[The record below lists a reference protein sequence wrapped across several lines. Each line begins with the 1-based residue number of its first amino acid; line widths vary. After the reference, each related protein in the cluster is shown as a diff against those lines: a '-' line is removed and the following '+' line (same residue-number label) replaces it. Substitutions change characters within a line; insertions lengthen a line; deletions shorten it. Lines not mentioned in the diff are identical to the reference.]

1 MSLNAIAFQ
10 AFLSILGLGFRFS
23 YWLAWRFDGYGFEGV
38 ATLVFGFDN
47 HLHALLCVVLLE
59 VVDACVG
66 KAYAAFAIASWHLV
80 LVAGIA
86 MNTYALVWGGK
97 AHKPMTIREYRA
109 TPIAEIVGPSAGV
122 FNFCDGKRI
131 VDGA

>member
-1 MSLNAIAFQ
+1 MSLRYGVLTRPNGRFG
-10 AFLSILGLGFRFS
+10 FKGLWDWGTS
-23 YWLAWRFDGYGFEGV
+23 RFDGWGFEGV

-59 VVDACVG
+59 VVDTCVG
-66 KAYAAFAIASWHLV
+66 KAYAAFTVAARHFV
-80 LVAGIA
+80 FVAGIT
-86 MNTYALVWGGK
+86 MNTDALVWGGK
-97 AHKPMTIREYRA
+97 AHKPMAIREYRA